1 MHFLEPTTQKK
12 IKEEIQRF
20 DIFALLK
27 LLENLGYKMSD
38 IFFQSNPSFS
48 SSSSV
53 CHDIIFREKGYPR
66 IILILNMGLFANQS
80 ALPSF
85 FRKKM
90 DEGSIDSVAFA
101 KYLGFFDH
109 YMIRTFLGVS
119 MPEDS
124 GCFFFD
130 WKETLRE
137 YLKFLA
143 LSSGSTLQLFFQ
155 LCFPELK
162 VVVVKFP
169 RVINLHKASIILG
182 STILG
187 KDSFLQKNEKLT
199 ISSFKVLLTA
209 SEPLTDLSVPWPF
222 EIRKRIADLIFPLL
236 ERVNIYLQIVLIME
250 KVKSFAHLSRTMH
263 LGYSCI
269 GENSEPLRICIFSGY
284 PKDFRSYI

>member
-1 MHFLEPTTQKK
+1 MTVATKTIREK
-12 IKEEIQRF
+12 IKEKIQRF

-27 LLENLGYKMSD
+27 LLESLGYKASD
-38 IFFQSNPSFS
+38 IFFQSNPSLS

-53 CHDIIFREKGYPR
+53 CHDILFKEKEYPR

-90 DEGSIDSVAFA
+90 DEGSIDPIAFA

-119 MPEDS
+119 MPEDN
-124 GCFFFD
+124 GWFFSD

-143 LSSGSTLQLFFQ
+143 LNSVSTLQLFFQ

-162 VVVVKFP
+162 VQVVKFP
-169 RVINLHKASIILG
+169 RVISLHRASIILG
-182 STILG
+182 SAILG
-187 KDSFLQKNEKLT
+187 KDSCLQKNEKLT
-199 ISSFKVLLTA
+199 ISSLKVLLTT
-209 SEPLTDLSVPWPF
+209 SEPLTDLSVPWAF
-222 EIRKRIADLIFPLL
+222 EIKKRIADLIFPLL
-236 ERVNIYLQIVLIME
+236 ERVNIYLQVILIME
-250 KVKSFAHLSRTMH
+250 KVKDFAHLSNATH
-263 LGYSCI
+263 LGYCCI
-269 GENSEPLRICIFSGY
+269 GENSRPFQFCIFSGY
-284 PKDFRSYI
+284 PKDIKT

>member
-1 MHFLEPTTQKK
+1 MQVQEQVIQEK
-12 IKEEIQRF
+12 IQRF
-20 DIFALLK
+20 DVFALLK
-27 LLENLGYKMSD
+27 LLESMGYKASD
-38 IFFQSNPSFS
+38 IFFQSNPSLS

-53 CHDIIFREKGYPR
+53 CHNIIFREREYPR
-66 IILILNMGLFANQS
+66 IILTLNMGLFANQS

-90 DEGSIDSVAFA
+90 DEGSINSEMFA

-124 GCFFFD
+124 GWFFSD

-143 LSSGSTLQLFFQ
+143 LNSVSTLQLLFQ

-162 VVVVKFP
+162 VQVMKFP
-169 RVINLHKASIILG
+169 RVINLHKASIVLG

-199 ISSFKVLLTA
+199 ISSLKVFLTT
-209 SEPLTDLSVPWPF
+209 SEPLTDLSLPWAF
-222 EIRKRIADLIFPLL
+222 EIKKRIADLIFPLL
-236 ERVNIYLQIVLIME
+236 ERVHIYLQVVLIME
-250 KVKSFAHLSRTMH
+250 NVNYFAQLSSTMY
-263 LGYSCI
+263 LGYCCI
-269 GENSEPLRICIFSGY
+269 GKSAGPLHFCIFSGY
-284 PKDFRSYI
+284 PKNFRN